1 MYELVRYESQD
12 RIATITLDRGDGKNA
27 MNPRLLDEL
36 GAAWEQFEQS
46 DDRVAILAA
55 NGTNFCFGADIK
67 DLPVRG
73 MAHAVPGNGARVS
86 KPIISCVQGWVVGG
100 GMVLVLMSDLCVAA
114 EGTRFMF
121 PEAKLGVF
129 GGGMIAGLVG
139 HIPYKIAMQI
149 MLTGEPISAER
160 AYEAGLVN
168 EVVAAGEQMAAARR
182 YAAQIAAAAP
192 LVVSTMLDLAHE
204 ARVKSATERY
214 GATQRRF
221 ADIMASADAKEGV
234 RAHME
239 KRAPN
244 FTGR

>member
-1 MYELVRYESQD
+1 MHPLVRYESQD
-12 RIATITLDRGDGKNA
+12 HIATITLDRGDGKNA
-27 MNPRLLDEL
+27 MNQQLLDEL
-36 GAAWEQFEQS
+36 GAAWLRFERS

-55 NGTNFCFGADIK
+55 GGANFGVGADIK
-67 DLPVRG
+67 DLPTRG
-73 MAHAVPGNGARVS
+73 MAHAVPGNGIHLS
-86 KPIISCVQGWVVGG
+86 KPVIGCVQGWVVGG
-100 GMVLVLMSDLCVAA
+100 AMVLALMSDLCVAA

-149 MLTGEPISAER
+149 MLTGEPITAQR

-168 EVVAAGEQMAAARR
+168 EVVPAGEQMAAARR
-182 YAAQIAAAAP
+182 YARQIAAAAP
-192 LVVSTMLDLAHE
+192 MVISTMCELAHE

-214 GATQRRF
+214 GATNRRF
-221 ADIMASADAKEGV
+221 ADIMASADAQEGV

-239 KRAPN
+239 KRPPN
-244 FTGR
+244 FMGR